1 MKTSDFGYD
10 LPLELIAQ
18 SPTER
23 RDESRLLIVNG
34 VGDVDD
40 SHFYNLPNY
49 LRPGDTL
56 VLNNTKVMPARLIGA
71 KEGMQKQV
79 EVLLL
84 KRINTT
90 DWQCLVNPGRR
101 LRPGCHIEF
110 IKDELSAE
118 ILDYSDDGSR
128 IVHFNFTGVW
138 EEILDRAGTMPLPP
152 YIHKKLEDQNRY
164 QTVYAKENGSAAA
177 PTAGLHFTKE
187 LLKKLADMDI
197 LPVYLT
203 LHVGLGTFRPVKVEN
218 VEEHHMHTEYYVMPA
233 DTAKIIN
240 ERRAKGGRVI
250 AVGTTSCRVL
260 ETVASE
266 DGHIEAQHGNTSIFI
281 YPGFKFKIVDAMITN
296 FHLPESTL
304 MMLVSALAGKE
315 EIFSAYDHAIKEK
328 YRFYSFGDAML
339 IHRKGIGAFRV
350 EEKK

>member
-71 KEGMQKQV
+71 KEGMQKPV

-138 EEILDRAGTMPLPP
+138 EEILDRAGTVS
-152 YIHKKLEDQNRY
+152 YTH
-164 QTVYAKENGSAAA
+164 
-177 PTAGLHFTKE
+177 
-187 LLKKLADMDI
+187 
-197 LPVYLT
+197 LT
-203 LHVGLGTFRPVKVEN
+203 LPT
-218 VEEHHMHTEYYVMPA
+218 TE
-233 DTAKIIN
+233 
-240 ERRAKGGRVI
+240 RV
-250 AVGTTSCRVL
+250 
-260 ETVASE
+260 
-266 DGHIEAQHGNTSIFI
+266 
-281 YPGFKFKIVDAMITN
+281 
-296 FHLPESTL
+296 
-304 MMLVSALAGKE
+304 
-315 EIFSAYDHAIKEK
+315 
-328 YRFYSFGDAML
+328 
-339 IHRKGIGAFRV
+339 
-350 EEKK
+350 